1 MVVVGNTAM
10 HHLFLGL
17 PVRQLA
23 LAPYVPAV
31 TSALDVKARD
41 LGLQLAPGAYVH
53 LLPNVAGYVGAD
65 HVAML
70 LATRIADLRGVVLA
84 IDIGTNTE
92 ICLANGGVLTSTS
105 CASGPAFEG
114 AHIKHGMRAANGA
127 IERLRLVGD
136 KLKYQTIGGVPPVGL
151 CGSGIVDVMAQLF
164 LAGVIDRQGRMQ
176 EHPRV
181 RVVDGVREFVLVD
194 EPTRLSGSA
203 SEARGTAIVFT
214 QQDVRQ
220 LQLAKG
226 AMRTGIEMLLAT
238 SGRKAEEIDSVIIA
252 GAFGSYIDVSSAI
265 TIGLFPRLPLER
277 FRQVGNAAGMGAK
290 LALVSRTKRE
300 AGRALASRIGYLE
313 LAAHPLFST
322 TFAQAMLLG

>member
-1 MVVVGNTAM
+1 
-10 HHLFLGL
+10 
-17 PVRQLA
+17 
-23 LAPYVPAV
+23 
-31 TSALDVKARD
+31 
-41 LGLQLAPGAYVH
+41 
-53 LLPNVAGYVGAD
+53 
-65 HVAML
+65 
-70 LATRIADLRGVVLA
+70 
-84 IDIGTNTE
+84 
-92 ICLANGGVLTSTS
+92 
-105 CASGPAFEG
+105 
-114 AHIKHGMRAANGA
+114 
-127 IERLRLVGD
+127 
-136 KLKYQTIGGVPPVGL
+136 
-151 CGSGIVDVMAQLF
+151 
-164 LAGVIDRQGRMQ
+164 
-176 EHPRV
+176 
-181 RVVDGVREFVLVD
+181 VREFVLVD
-194 EPTRLSGSA
+194 EPTPFDGSGSKA
-203 SEARGTAIVFT
+203 GRRAIVFT